1 MSATSTLPLHTAP
14 APCSSPGFSAANVTV
29 RSARTAAPG
38 ASPLSASTPDGMS
51 MASTRGAQR
60 DPGRV
65 VGAAEP
71 GPVGTIDDEVARR
84 ERVPAPHVGG
94 VEHPY
99 PGAAPG
105 QEGRG
110 DPAVGAVAAL
120 ARHDDDAPAVGA
132 AEQAERGVS
141 HRRAGAADQD
151 LVRDGAERG
160 GVGRPHFVAGQ
171 DGAHGALLRDD
182 EGDGDAVGV
191 GERQVEGA
199 GTPGARQLGRRAVQA
214 EERRVACRTLPR
226 RPAHL
231 DVGEREAPDAGAER
245 LHHGLLGG
253 EPRRQALRHVGGSGG
268 VGALGLGEAPL
279 CETRAAVEH
288 LPEPRHVDRVDA
300 HADDGTGSAGDHST
314 VTVLARL
321 RGRSGSWPCRRARR

>member
-1 MSATSTLPLHTAP
+1 MT
-14 APCSSPGFSAANVTV
+14 
-29 RSARTAAPG
+29 RSHA
-38 ASPLSASTPDGMS
+38 
-51 MASTRGAQR
+51 
-60 DPGRV
+60 
-65 VGAAEP
+65 
-71 GPVGTIDDEVARR
+71 R

-94 VEHPY
+94 VEHPD

-132 AEQAERGVS
+132 AEQPERGVP

-171 DGAHGALLRDD
+171 DGAHGACSATTKAMATPSVWVSDRWKVPAPRAPASSA
-182 EGDGDAVGV
+182 AVPCK
-191 GERQVEGA
+191 RRYGA
-199 GTPGARQLGRRAVQA
+199 L
-214 EERRVACRTLPR
+214 RVAPFPVVRHTSTS
-226 RPAHL
+226 
-231 DVGEREAPDAGAER
+231 VEREAPDAGAER

-253 EPRRQALRHVGGSGG
+253 EARRQALRHVGGSGG